1 MWQILEGLLYD
12 NTIEEE
18 HYRKIRQKSSSKSA
32 VIVGLVA
39 AVGGFL
45 YGYDT
50 GLINDLLEMQY
61 VYENFPSNHQS
72 FSSHE
77 RALITAILSLGT
89 FVGALIAPL
98 ISDNYGRKFSIIIS
112 SGIIFNVGNILQIAS
127 SHVLLLCIGRG
138 VSGIA
143 VGILS
148 AIVPLYQ
155 AEASPKWVRGSV
167 VFTYQ
172 WAITW
177 GLLIASAVCQGTRKM
192 LNSGSYRIPIGL
204 QFLWALILYCGMLF
218 LPESP
223 RYYVQKN
230 DIQKALDSL
239 SKLRRLPPDDADLI
253 EELVEIKANYDYEL
267 SYGKT
272 TLLDCFRNGGGR
284 HKQIL
289 RMFTGIGVQVFQQCS
304 GINFIFYYGVNFFS
318 STGIKNSYIMSFITY
333 LVNTI
338 FTIPGIILVDTIGR
352 RQLLFWGGLGM
363 TASNFIIAITGVTIS
378 SRETASILSI
388 SFSCVFIAFF
398 ASSWGGCTWALCSD
412 IYGISIRQKAISITT
427 ATNWIVN
434 FVFAYITP
442 YLIDTGKHTAAI
454 GNKIFFI
461 WGGCNFLG
469 TMFVYFTVYETK
481 GLKLEEIDF
490 MYAHCSN
497 ARESIEFKSTKIDYA
512 KLDAD
517 YNLIPTSPNN
527 STINSTSSSP
537 PDEDL
542 SNEKSS
548 YNNVHQ
554 RHHGNGN
561 DDEDPPTGTATGN
574 ANNLTIIPYNNIIS
588 PSLSSDSELSSSESL
603 LSQNHNLHGRRRRDS
618 TTANRNNS
626 SSKKS
631 SISSSTGTNDYQT
644 YLESLKSQYNSYTP
658 PPPSTQ
664 PVQAH
669 LTNQA
674 STSGIKHNSMLSHT
688 TNTNNSISNSSK
700 IFTEKD
706 LRSLNDEYNLIM
718 KHNSNPTSI
727 SNIPTNITHITSGA
741 SGPTGTSLNRTG
753 SLDGSGTEST
763 TIIATPFFNQPPDSD
778 SDDDSEGIVEE
789 DELEDD

>member
-1 MWQILEGLLYD
+1 MWHILEGLLYD

-18 HYRKIRQKSSSKSA
+18 HYKKIRQKSSSKSA

-61 VYENFPSNHQS
+61 VYQNFPSNHQS

-127 SHVLLLCIGRG
+127 THVVLLCIGRG
-138 VSGIA
+138 VSGVA
-143 VGILS
+143 VGVLS

-230 DIQKALDSL
+230 NLQKALDSL
-239 SKLRRLPPDDADLI
+239 AKLRRLPPDDADLI

-267 SYGKT
+267 SFGRT

-284 HKQIL
+284 HKQVL
-289 RMFTGIGVQVFQQCS
+289 RMCTGMGVQIFQQCS

-318 STGIKNSYIMSFITY
+318 STGIKNFYIMSFITY

-352 RQLLFWGGLGM
+352 RQLLLWGGIGM
-363 TASNFIIAITGVTIS
+363 TTCNFIIAITGVSIS
-378 SRETASILSI
+378 SRETSSILSI
-388 SFSCVFIAFF
+388 CFSCVFIAFF

-434 FVFAYITP
+434 FIFAYITP
-442 YLIDTGKHTAAI
+442 YLIDTGRHTAAI

-461 WGGCNFLG
+461 WGGCNFVG
-469 TMFVYFTVYETK
+469 TLFVYFTVYETK
-481 GLKLEEIDF
+481 GLKLEEIDY
-490 MYAHCSN
+490 MYAHCNS
-497 ARESIEFKSTKIDYA
+497 ARTSTKFVSTKIDYA
-512 KLDAD
+512 RMDAD
-517 YNLIPTSPNN
+517 YNEIETSSPNN

-537 PDEDL
+537 PDEEL
-542 SNEKSS
+542 TNEKDSMHHHT
-548 YNNVHQ
+548 NNIGGGDAGLHEQTISHPRPAAVPG
-554 RHHGNGN
+554 GNN
-561 DDEDPPTGTATGN
+561 N
-574 ANNLTIIPYNNIIS
+574 INNLTIIPYNNVIS
-588 PSLSSDSELSSSESL
+588 PSLSSDSDVSSSESL
-603 LSQNHNLHGRRRRDS
+603 LSQRQLHNRHAS
-618 TTANRNNS
+618 YN
-626 SSKKS
+626 SKKQS
-631 SISSSTGTNDYQT
+631 SISSAGTVSASGSNDYQM
-644 YLESLKSQYNSYTP
+644 YLESLKQQYPTTVTANLP
-658 PPPSTQ
+658 PTVGLQGTQ
-664 PVQAH
+664 
-669 LTNQA
+669 
-674 STSGIKHNSMLSHT
+674 TSATAIRHNSLL
-688 TNTNNSISNSSK
+688 TNTNTNTSVSNSITSSA
-700 IFTEKD
+700 TNVN
-706 LRSLNDEYNLIM
+706 RS
-718 KHNSNPTSI
+718 
-727 SNIPTNITHITSGA
+727 
-741 SGPTGTSLNRTG
+741 R
-753 SLDGSGTEST
+753 SLDGSGAEST
-763 TIIATPFFNQPPDSD
+763 MIIATPFFNQPPDSD
-778 SDDDSEGIVEE
+778 SDEEDIEEDIEEE
-789 DELEDD
+789 DEENDDHDPRI